1 MKYRSVL
8 GVLYDRKILIKL
20 KGKLYKPVIRPVMLF
35 DTESWLLRNNMFI
48 SQNENGKMGKWNEE
62 RQDSK

>member
-1 MKYRSVL
+1 MNYRIIVGWMKYRSVL

-20 KGKLYKPVIRPVMLF
+20 KGKLYKPVIRPVVLF

-48 SQNENGKMGKWNEE
+48 S
-62 RQDSK
+62 